1 MKGTKN
7 WYPPSENKFEDDNV
21 VLPPKRLPKKASAS
35 GAVKLMNWEET
46 YTFAVRQGTVRQ
58 ETIMLKM
65 GTAPHYV

>member
-1 MKGTKN
+1 MTML
-7 WYPPSENKFEDDNV
+7 
-21 VLPPKRLPKKASAS
+21 LPPKRLPKKTSAS

-65 GTAPHYV
+65 GTAPHCV